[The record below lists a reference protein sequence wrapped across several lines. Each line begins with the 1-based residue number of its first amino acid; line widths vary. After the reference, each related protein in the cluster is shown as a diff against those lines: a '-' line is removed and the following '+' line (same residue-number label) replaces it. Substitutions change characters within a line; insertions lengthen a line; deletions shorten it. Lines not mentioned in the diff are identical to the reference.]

1 MQITDHGDYVVI
13 GDPNNQEAL
22 DKLVALATQTRGV
35 CTGAT
40 AMPDGTVVYGAD
52 WMSDSEFGLGD
63 RPNTDIPENKLIRV
77 QVPHTLPLV
86 IGKPTW
92 DYLNGLPELPCGDA
106 CLLELIGIKCYY
118 SGTPIR
124 CVTSA
129 RFEPQRP
136 QRGMLNAHFVHSA
149 YFSDI
154 VYYNV
159 WAPMLY
165 VKGYS
170 PEIEAILQSPQRKAE
185 WEWLEANRRENEDI
199 FFRKAL
205 LKHIKESFDIDEG
218 KGTAVPRSLAEYVGY
233 EARRSPGREWKWDKS
248 RLGRHIDD
256 LFMFMSKANMNS
268 TTAKL
273 LDIGSRDGWA
283 LSQMFQRGMS
293 YDNLNGMEISPWSA
307 THARSQGRPV
317 HQGDAHDLSRWGDNQ
332 FDAITFWHCLEH
344 CHTPTQVLA
353 GIHRILKPSG
363 FLMLVVP
370 IEDTGLSIKGDHC
383 FAMRS
388 NEFVVKLLLDSG
400 FKLAAYGTP
409 GSKEFVGFFRP
420 QSK

>member
-1 MQITDHGDYVVI
+1 
-13 GDPNNQEAL
+13 
-22 DKLVALATQTRGV
+22 
-35 CTGAT
+35 
-40 AMPDGTVVYGAD
+40 
-52 WMSDSEFGLGD
+52 
-63 RPNTDIPENKLIRV
+63 
-77 QVPHTLPLV
+77 
-86 IGKPTW
+86 
-92 DYLNGLPELPCGDA
+92 
-106 CLLELIGIKCYY
+106 
-118 SGTPIR
+118 
-124 CVTSA
+124 
-129 RFEPQRP
+129 
-136 QRGMLNAHFVHSA
+136 
-149 YFSDI
+149 
-154 VYYNV
+154 
-159 WAPMLY
+159 
-165 VKGYS
+165 
-170 PEIEAILQSPQRKAE
+170 
-185 WEWLEANRRENEDI
+185 
-199 FFRKAL
+199 
-205 LKHIKESFDIDEG
+205 
-218 KGTAVPRSLAEYVGY
+218 
-233 EARRSPGREWKWDKS
+233 
-248 RLGRHIDD
+248 
-256 LFMFMSKANMNS
+256 MFMSKANMNS

-388 NEFVVKLLLDSG
+388 SSFVVNLLRDSG
-400 FKLAAYGTP
+400 FNLAAYGTS
-409 GSKEFVGFFRP
+409 GSREFVGFFRP